1 MDKNKIPLVILR
13 IYGEIGKVINHNIVH
28 FVNDAQ
34 GMYIADNDPNT
45 NFYFKVSYSQSY
57 LVEKAPAS
65 AQNTGSGKN
74 NYNQAPNVIESFKNW
89 QNIIRDYQEIPRTL
103 HIKDLEES
111 YYDEFIANIELL
123 DDDAQT
129 APFDLAKQRVLTE
142 YCHITRERL
151 LQEKTDEN
159 AQEIDAIVADVNHL
173 ENDITQLTK
182 AETTKRVFRIWAKA
196 RKIGFG
202 LFKAIAEGLLT
213 DLAKEEIVRISQTIR
228 TALPAIME
236 TISKIPQNL

>member
-1 MDKNKIPLVILR
+1 MDKSKIKPIVLQSYR
-13 IYGEIGKVINHNIVH
+13 EIGKVINYDIVH
-28 FVNDAQ
+28 FVTDAQ

-45 NFYFKVSYSQSY
+45 NFYFKVSYPQSY
-57 LVEKAPAS
+57 LVEEIPAS
-65 AQNTGSGKN
+65 AKNTGLGRA
-74 NYNQAPNVIESFKNW
+74 NYANDIQIIEAFKKW
-89 QNIIRDYQEIPRTL
+89 QDIIRDYQEIPRTL

-142 YCHITRERL
+142 YCHITEERL

-159 AQEIDAIVADVNHL
+159 AQEIDAIVADVNNL
-173 ENDITQLTK
+173 GNEISQLTK

-213 DLAKEEIVRISQTIR
+213 DLAKDGIVHISQTIR

-236 TISKIPQNL
+236 TISKIPQN

>member
-1 MDKNKIPLVILR
+1 MDKSKIKPIVLQSYR
-13 IYGEIGKVINHNIVH
+13 EIGKVINYDIVH
-28 FVNDAQ
+28 FVTDAQ

-45 NFYFKVSYSQSY
+45 NFYFKVSYPQSY
-57 LVEKAPAS
+57 LVEEIPAS
-65 AQNTGSGKN
+65 AKNTGLGRA
-74 NYNQAPNVIESFKNW
+74 NYANDIQIIEAFKKW
-89 QNIIRDYQEIPRTL
+89 QDIIRDYQEIPRTL

-142 YCHITRERL
+142 YCHITEERL

-159 AQEIDAIVADVNHL
+159 AQEIDAIVADVNNL
-173 ENDITQLTK
+173 GNEISQLTK
-182 AETTKRVFRIWAKA
+182 TETTKRVFRIWAKA

-213 DLAKEEIVRISQTIR
+213 DLAKDGIVHISQTIR

-236 TISKIPQNL
+236 TISKIPQN

>member
-1 MDKNKIPLVILR
+1 MDKNKIPPVILR
-13 IYGEIGKVINHNIVH
+13 IYGDIGKIINYDIVH
-28 FVNDAQ
+28 FVTDAQ

-45 NFYFKVSYSQSY
+45 NFYFKVSYPQSY

-65 AQNTGSGKN
+65 AQNTGLGKN
-74 NYNQAPNVIESFKNW
+74 NYNQASNVIESFKNW

-103 HIKDLEES
+103 HIKDLEKS

-129 APFDLAKQRVLTE
+129 APFDLAKQHVLTE
-142 YCHITRERL
+142 YCHITKERL

-159 AQEIDAIVADVNHL
+159 AQEIDAIVADVNNL
-173 ENDITQLTK
+173 GNEISQLTK

-213 DLAKEEIVRISQTIR
+213 DLAKDGIVHISQTIR

-236 TISKIPQNL
+236 TISKIPQN

>member
-1 MDKNKIPLVILR
+1 MDKSKIKPIVLR
-13 IYGEIGKVINHNIVH
+13 SYGEIGKVINYDIVH
-28 FVNDAQ
+28 FVNDAH

-45 NFYFKVSYSQSY
+45 GFYFKVSYSQSY
-57 LVEKAPAS
+57 SVEEIPAS
-65 AQNTGSGKN
+65 AKNTGLGRA
-74 NYNQAPNVIESFKNW
+74 NYANDIQIIEAFKKW
-89 QNIIRDYQEIPRTL
+89 QDIIRDYQEIPRTL

-111 YYDEFIANIELL
+111 YYDEFIVNIELL

-129 APFDLAKQRVLTE
+129 APFDWAKQRVLTE
-142 YCHITRERL
+142 YCHITKERL
-151 LQEKTDEN
+151 LQERTDKN
-159 AQEIDAIVADVNHL
+159 AQEIDAIVADVNNL
-173 ENDITQLTK
+173 ENEISLLTK

-213 DLAKEEIVRISQTIR
+213 DFAKEGIVRITQTIH

-236 TISKIPQNL
+236 TISKIPQN